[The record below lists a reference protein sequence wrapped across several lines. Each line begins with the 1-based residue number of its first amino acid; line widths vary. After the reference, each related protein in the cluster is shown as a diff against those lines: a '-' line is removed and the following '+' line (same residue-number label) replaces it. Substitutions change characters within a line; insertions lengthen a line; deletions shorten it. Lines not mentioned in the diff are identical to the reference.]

1 MKKYVDARGVKD
13 CWFAYFASGVV
24 PPAAYGIPC
33 KTLPTI
39 DGSWMNVP
47 TDVPP
52 VIDGPVF
59 ISLGTLSGGE
69 GWAGALNPYQS
80 FQNLHPSAVI
90 DHGIAVFDGR
100 FQVARASALSH
111 AEQAWQF
118 LRQRQVEPALAAA
131 QEAVAADPNLVQ
143 AQAAL
148 GDVLS
153 VLKRTDEARAA
164 YQKALVAAQ
173 TIEPAFQHDWIERM
187 QHHLAA
193 K

>member
-1 MKKYVDARGVKD
+1 
-13 CWFAYFASGVV
+13 
-24 PPAAYGIPC
+24 
-33 KTLPTI
+33 
-39 DGSWMNVP
+39 
-47 TDVPP
+47 
-52 VIDGPVF
+52 VF